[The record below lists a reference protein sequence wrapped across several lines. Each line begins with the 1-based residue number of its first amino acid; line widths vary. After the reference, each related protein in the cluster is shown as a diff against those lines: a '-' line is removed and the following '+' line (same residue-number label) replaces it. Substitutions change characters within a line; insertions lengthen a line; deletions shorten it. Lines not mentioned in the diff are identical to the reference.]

1 MEKHNSRSSNTP
13 NSQENELDSLIA
25 NTSEVDPSLAQELL
39 APHQANNSHLHSHG
53 QQQQAPYSGVETRSG
68 HSSPGAASASSEH
81 PQSKTAKLESHSVIG
96 QQQQM
101 QNQHL
106 QQQQRSMQNH
116 QEANPMY
123 AVSNL
128 QSVSGPQAMMM
139 QQRYAYPGQ
148 NQQHVVDMYN
158 QQQQHMQ
165 QNLPQHMN
173 LNVQHQQNLQN
184 QLLGRLHSQQQL
196 QQQLAASSRLPQNST
211 SPVNKDQ
218 LQMQQ
223 HQQLQLHQNQ
233 QQQQQP
239 PRPDQVGEHQATIS
253 DIYKILNML
262 VQRNPQKDI
271 KMMIQMLVAQKI
283 SVEDFTN
290 NLSSFSSP
298 QESEQFI
305 MYMKKNISLLQA
317 HVMQQQ
323 SESLNAR
330 SAQVHN
336 QSSSSLHQAPNKP
349 TMNQAPQTFSPQSN
363 FSLSGGSAHDQR
375 QSILQKVSSTNLPTM
390 SPFIPVAPNKI
401 KTLSSVADTPN
412 INLDNLQHI
421 ILIIISKYDEIISLS
436 SEVPQIIA
444 HSIHL
449 KLSQFVW
456 KLYQTTYH
464 RITTKKKPQLPES
477 SNFKIKEI
485 NNPKA
490 QLSAHNQLTEFRH
503 KSVDMHNMLAMVK
516 HIKNK
521 KTQQDI
527 IAAQQ
532 QNTNNSRAVTVQA
545 AIEAEQQRDAN
556 RTAMAALGD
565 FMKKK
570 RIDPTPQDADPT
582 AKKPEI
588 QKVVYKSTCSDL
600 IYVLENNKHSK
611 RSLALYQK
619 HLDKGV

>member
-1 MEKHNSRSSNTP
+1 
-13 NSQENELDSLIA
+13 
-25 NTSEVDPSLAQELL
+25 
-39 APHQANNSHLHSHG
+39 
-53 QQQQAPYSGVETRSG
+53 
-68 HSSPGAASASSEH
+68 
-81 PQSKTAKLESHSVIG
+81 
-96 QQQQM
+96 
-101 QNQHL
+101 
-106 QQQQRSMQNH
+106 
-116 QEANPMY
+116 
-123 AVSNL
+123 
-128 QSVSGPQAMMM
+128 MM

-196 QQQLAASSRLPQNST
+196 QQQLAAASRLPQNST

-262 VQRNPQKDI
+262 VQRNPQKDV

-336 QSSSSLHQAPNKP
+336 QSSSSLHQAPNK
-349 TMNQAPQTFSPQSN
+349 
-363 FSLSGGSAHDQR
+363 
-375 QSILQKVSSTNLPTM
+375 PTM

-516 HIKNK
+516 HIK
-521 KTQQDI
+521 KT
-527 IAAQQ
+527 
-532 QNTNNSRAVTVQA
+532 
-545 AIEAEQQRDAN
+545 
-556 RTAMAALGD
+556 
-565 FMKKK
+565 
-570 RIDPTPQDADPT
+570 
-582 AKKPEI
+582 
-588 QKVVYKSTCSDL
+588 
-600 IYVLENNKHSK
+600 
-611 RSLALYQK
+611 
-619 HLDKGV
+619 